1 MSKTSTSH
9 DDASPSSPLVKTPYR
24 VRDLSSPIYTEIW
37 LVSSVI
43 TVLGVRLY
51 LQLTGYPQVGGS
63 TLHIAHMLWGGLAMV
78 IAFGMLLVMAS
89 AVWKP
94 IAALVGGFGFGM
106 FIDELGK
113 FITQDNDYFFQPTIA
128 LIYAILVVL
137 FIASRSI
144 DRFDTITPSDRIL
157 YATQCL
163 DQYAIGRLD
172 EAGRNA
178 GLMHLEKSGV
188 DTQFTRSIRSTLEQ
202 LDVSHVKEESQLFRW
217 REKAMDRYWKLTSSK
232 WLLILVVGGF
242 ALQALGF
249 IGSLALAAFDDEFD
263 ITDGVSFSEVGALV
277 SGLVAG
283 AISAVGIV
291 YIVRRKRLTGYRI
304 LASATLVHLF
314 FGQVFAFAVNQF
326 AALGALF
333 FQLVILGV
341 LRFWITSET
350 VVSPDGEDLPAAE
363 LQAIADTGD

>member
-1 MSKTSTSH
+1 MSASSTSN
-9 DDASPSSPLVKTPYR
+9 DDAPAPLVKTPYR

-51 LQLTGYPQVGGS
+51 LQLTGYPQVGGG

-78 IAFGMLLVMAS
+78 ISFGMLLVMAS

-94 IAALVGGFGFGM
+94 VAALVGGFGFGM

-128 LIYAILVVL
+128 LIYAILVIL

-144 DRFDTITPSDRIL
+144 DRFDTITPSERIL

-163 DQYAIGRLD
+163 DQYAVGRLD

-178 GLMHLEKSGV
+178 GLEHLDKAGI
-188 DTQFTRSIRSTLEQ
+188 DTPFTRSLRSTLEA
-202 LDVSHVKEESQLFRW
+202 LDVSHVKGDSRLFRW
-217 REKAMDRYWKLTSSK
+217 RDKAMDRYWKLTSSK
-232 WLLILVVGGF
+232 WLLVLVLVGFGI
-242 ALQALGF
+242 QALSF
-249 IGSLALAAFDDEFD
+249 IGSLILAAVDDEFD
-263 ITDGVSFSEVGALV
+263 LTDGVSFTEGGSIF
-277 SGLVAG
+277 SGFVAG
-283 AISAVGIV
+283 AISVAGI
-291 YIVRRKRLTGYRI
+291 IFIIRRQRLTGYRV
-304 LASATLVHLF
+304 LAAATLVHLF

-326 AALGALF
+326 AALSTLF
-333 FQLVILGV
+333 FQLIILGV
-341 LRFWITSET
+341 LQFWMTSET
-350 VVSPDGEDLPAAE
+350 VSSPEGEDLPAAE
-363 LQAIADTGD
+363 LQAQVDSR